1 MCFFLFLTSL
11 LSPSFFRCPKKKKET
26 HSLSQNLS
34 QKNKQKTKSQGQTGK
49 AKLVHFDPVRVED
62 VALPSGAAFVIANS
76 LAVSK
81 KAETADARYNLRVV
95 ECRLAAAALG
105 VALGLEPGEAV
116 KRTTLK
122 QVEPLAAEKFGGPK
136 GSVADAGVAAAEELL
151 QPKKKEGGEGGDSAV
166 GLTSAEAAEA
176 IGGLAPEEI
185 CAASAAQLRALKVA
199 PTVGGLK
206 LRDRAVHVFS
216 EAARVRAFAA
226 ACSESV
232 SGGGDGDD
240 SEEAGG
246 RGEGA
251 GGDDREWREALLSD
265 EGGEEEEGSSSF
277 LPRSRAGGGLRVP
290 RALFWGLEFLRY
302 ACETRWSGGEGAFE
316 AAATAEAS
324 GADDGG
330 QHGGEGTASTFSS
343 SLSPPPPPP
352 PRAFLGEAGHDV
364 TLDFER
370 ALRREVPDGAKAR
383 VRYFRRFYLSRRRQ
397 QQQQQQEQQER
408 QQERQQEQQPRARGN
423 GGGGGGSSSGDEG
436 EARIRLWGC
445 YRPSRLDR
453 GGGDE
458 AARRAQ
464 EELFDLAF
472 SSSGAASGA
481 ASGDRVGG
489 GGEEEDDKTCLSLP
503 PPPPPPPP
511 FSREALALELADL
524 GWGLFTGGEDRAE
537 RLRASRRR
545 RERAKRD
552 G

>member
-232 SGGGDGDD
+232 SGGGDGDAAAAAAAA
-240 SEEAGG
+240 E
-246 RGEGA
+246 GE
-251 GGDDREWREALLSD
+251 EALLSRLGQLMDASHASCRDLYQCSCPELEELVAAAKKGGALGARLTGAGWGGCTVSLVRAADAAAFVETLKREFYEPRRASGVIGADVDLD
-265 EGGEEEEGSSSF
+265 ECVFATRPS
-277 LPRSRAGGGLRVP
+277 AGGAILR
-290 RALFWGLEFLRY
+290 L
-302 ACETRWSGGEGAFE
+302 
-316 AAATAEAS
+316 
-324 GADDGG
+324 
-330 QHGGEGTASTFSS
+330 
-343 SLSPPPPPP
+343 
-352 PRAFLGEAGHDV
+352 
-364 TLDFER
+364 
-370 ALRREVPDGAKAR
+370 
-383 VRYFRRFYLSRRRQ
+383 
-397 QQQQQQEQQER
+397 
-408 QQERQQEQQPRARGN
+408 
-423 GGGGGGSSSGDEG
+423 
-436 EARIRLWGC
+436 
-445 YRPSRLDR
+445 
-453 GGGDE
+453 
-458 AARRAQ
+458 
-464 EELFDLAF
+464 
-472 SSSGAASGA
+472 
-481 ASGDRVGG
+481 
-489 GGEEEDDKTCLSLP
+489 
-503 PPPPPPPP
+503 
-511 FSREALALELADL
+511 
-524 GWGLFTGGEDRAE
+524 
-537 RLRASRRR
+537 
-545 RERAKRD
+545 
-552 G
+552 

>member
-1 MCFFLFLTSL
+1 MRSA
-11 LSPSFFRCPKKKKET
+11 SPLAPK
-26 HSLSQNLS
+26 
-34 QKNKQKTKSQGQTGK
+34 
-49 AKLVHFDPVRVED
+49 
-62 VALPSGAAFVIANS
+62 
-76 LAVSK
+76 
-81 KAETADARYNLRVV
+81 
-95 ECRLAAAALG
+95 ECRSLPRHQGAPAKISGYLCRSLKLPEGRKQRPRRHLRHPASAAADINSSSSSSLDDLNPGPLDRARFPLLASRRSPVSHFVNLTNGLEAVPTLLALG
-105 VALGLEPGEAV
+105 VRDFTLVRLTSTACEQRRHADFLREADAS
-116 KRTTLK
+116 L
-122 QVEPLAAEKFGGPK
+122 LAALAAGR
-136 GSVADAGVAAAEELL
+136 VALVWD
-151 QPKKKEGGEGGDSAV
+151 
-166 GLTSAEAAEA
+166 TSSRE
-176 IGGLAPEEI
+176 
-185 CAASAAQLRALKVA
+185 R
-199 PTVGGLK
+199 
-206 LRDRAVHVFS
+206 
-216 EAARVRAFAA
+216 
-226 ACSESV
+226 
-232 SGGGDGDD
+232 
-240 SEEAGG
+240 G
-246 RGEGA
+246 RG
-251 GGDDREWREALLSD
+251 R
-265 EGGEEEEGSSSF
+265 
-277 LPRSRAGGGLRVP
+277 
-290 RALFWGLEFLRY
+290 
-302 ACETRWSGGEGAFE
+302 SGGEGAFE

>member
-1 MCFFLFLTSL
+1 MRSA
-11 LSPSFFRCPKKKKET
+11 SPLAPK
-26 HSLSQNLS
+26 
-34 QKNKQKTKSQGQTGK
+34 
-49 AKLVHFDPVRVED
+49 
-62 VALPSGAAFVIANS
+62 
-76 LAVSK
+76 
-81 KAETADARYNLRVV
+81 
-95 ECRLAAAALG
+95 ECRSLPRHQGAPAKISGYLCRSLKLPEGRKQRPRRHLRHPASAAADINSSSSSSLDDLNPGPLDRARFPLLASRRSPVSHFVNLTNGLEAVPTLLALG
-105 VALGLEPGEAV
+105 VRDFTLVRLTSTACEQRRHADFLREADAS
-116 KRTTLK
+116 L
-122 QVEPLAAEKFGGPK
+122 LAALAAGR
-136 GSVADAGVAAAEELL
+136 VALVWD
-151 QPKKKEGGEGGDSAV
+151 
-166 GLTSAEAAEA
+166 TSSRER
-176 IGGLAPEEI
+176 GRG
-185 CAASAAQLRALKVA
+185 R
-199 PTVGGLK
+199 
-206 LRDRAVHVFS
+206 
-216 EAARVRAFAA
+216 
-226 ACSESV
+226 

-524 GWGLFTGGEDRAE
+524 GWGLVTGGEDRAE